1 MYLYVVE
8 QQQGAAIEREI
19 SKKFFVSGL
28 ERKTAQLQTE
38 QHDDY

>member
-1 MYLYVVE
+1 MWRA
-8 QQQGAAIEREI
+8 AAIEREI
-19 SKKFFVSGL
+19 SEKLFFPGL